1 MIQLDLATLSLSS
14 LRYFNL
20 RLGSSLVADLKINSE
35 FLLDSLFLSVHPQL
49 RSSLW
54 WKMVFTVLLK
64 GYKWKIPN
72 E

>member
-35 FLLDSLFLSVHPQL
+35 FLLDPLFLSVHPQL
-49 RSSLW
+49 
-54 WKMVFTVLLK
+54 
-64 GYKWKIPN
+64 
-72 E
+72 